1 MENFRKNC
9 REWMKECFEGEV
21 TLTKANLWLIVLT
34 CLLAGTIH
42 GLKKAPATHGVMIG
56 SNNGNTFSCGTDGKK
71 NFEETGRGKEA
82 EGKKEEEGKCGR
94 TIKRSAASGR
104 KNAVREKGEA
114 NGHKCSTGEKG
125 RNQDIEKECE
135 RKKGERNEN
144 HIKRRFREG
153 V

>member
-34 CLLAGTIH
+34 CLLAGTLH
-42 GLKKAPATHGVMIG
+42 GLKKAPATHGMMIG

-82 EGKKEEEGKCGR
+82 EGKKAEEGKCGKDNKEKCC
-94 TIKRSAASGR
+94 KRQKKCR
-104 KNAVREKGEA
+104 KG
-114 NGHKCSTGEKG
+114 
-125 RNQDIEKECE
+125 
-135 RKKGERNEN
+135 
-144 HIKRRFREG
+144 KRGSKRA
-153 V
+153 